1 MVWGWEDVGE
11 DGQEEEE
18 EGNPPAPFY
27 PPGLTQ
33 HHSQSKAG
41 DPFPTS
47 GVRWGVGQGLLC
59 IFHAN
64 SSQGTG

>member
-1 MVWGWEDVGE
+1 MRGEEEVGGG

-18 EGNPPAPFY
+18 EGSSPAPFY

-47 GVRWGVGQGLLC
+47 GGAAVHFSCKQ
-59 IFHAN
+59 
-64 SSQGTG
+64 